1 MRTWFVLV
9 TLFISS
15 FVRSAQGPEGTAI
28 FKRSCAVCH
37 HPGSGTRAPSP
48 AVLQQMT
55 RENNLRALETGKMKT
70 QGSLLTPAE
79 REAVA
84 EYLAKPAAATSKQAS
99 NFCSNSAPW
108 VESGPGWNG
117 WSASTTNSRFQ
128 PGRVA
133 GLDRKSVPRLMLRWA
148 FGFPSSSSINS
159 QPTIFAGHVFVGSED
174 GAVYSLDARTGCIDW
189 TFKATTTVRAAVVID
204 PETRMALFG
213 DLAANVY
220 AVDAASGRLVWK
232 THVDSHPTAR
242 ITGSPSLV
250 GARVY
255 VPVSS
260 GEEGSAAD
268 PHYACCTFRGNVE
281 IGRAHV

>member
-15 FVRSAQGPEGTAI
+15 FVHSAEGPDGAAI

-37 HPGSGTRAPSP
+37 HPESGTHAPSP
-48 AVLQQMT
+48 VVLQQMT
-55 RENNLRALETGKMKT
+55 RENILRALETGKMKT

-99 NFCSNSAPW
+99 NFCPNPTPW
-108 VESGPGWNG
+108 VESDPGWNG

-133 GLDRKSVPRLMLRWA
+133 GLDRKSVPRLKFRWA

-159 QPTIFAGHVFVGSED
+159 QPTIFAGHVFVGGED
-174 GAVYSLDARTGCIDW
+174 GAVYSLNARTGCIDW
-189 TFKATTTVRAAVVID
+189 TFKAAATVRAAVV
-204 PETRMALFG
+204 
-213 DLAANVY
+213 
-220 AVDAASGRLVWK
+220 VDAATR
-232 THVDSHPTAR
+232 
-242 ITGSPSLV
+242 
-250 GARVY
+250 
-255 VPVSS
+255 
-260 GEEGSAAD
+260 
-268 PHYACCTFRGNVE
+268 
-281 IGRAHV
+281 